1 MKIVVVYQY
10 FGSKKSG
17 WSTRFYDFA
26 IEWQQQGCEVE
37 IITSPYYKSDI
48 QSIDGFINKIE
59 VDGIKVTVVNTPDS
73 NRDSFLRRAVN
84 ALLFSLTSSWL
95 VSKRRAD
102 VFIFS
107 SGPITVGI
115 PMLFKRLF
123 KRNGIIFEHRDIWP
137 DGAIE
142 MGLLSGWK
150 ANFAKR
156 FGNYLNRK
164 ANAVIVCSDGMRDVL
179 RRREVAN
186 VISIPHGCDLTL
198 LDKIG
203 NYELPEWTKNA
214 RILIYAGSL
223 GFMDAVDEAI
233 RGFINAEIPENTH
246 LVILGDGADRQNL
259 EGLVNASDK
268 SERIHF
274 LGLVSKLEMS
284 QWYCVAEASFILF
297 KNFPILSTSSPNK
310 FFDSLTFGV
319 AVIQNTNG
327 WIQEILYSEGI
338 GYNVISGDISSMS
351 KAIENALHNRLITKE
366 MGQRAKI
373 LAIESLD
380 RKKMANKYL
389 EIVKGL

>member
-95 VSKRRAD
+95 VLKRRAD

-123 KRNGIIFEHRDIWP
+123 KHKGIIFEHRDIWP

-327 WIQEILYSEGI
+327 WIQEIVNSEGI
-338 GYNVISGDISSMS
+338 GYNVISGDISTMS

>member
-95 VSKRRAD
+95 VLKRRAD

-123 KRNGIIFEHRDIWP
+123 KHKGIIFEHRDIWP

-179 RRREVAN
+179 RRRGVAN

>member
-156 FGNYLNRK
+156 FGDYLNRK

-223 GFMDAVDEAI
+223 GFMDSVDEAI

-259 EGLVNASDK
+259 EGLVNTSNK

-274 LGLVSKLEMS
+274 LGMDSKLEMS
-284 QWYCVAEASFILF
+284 QWYCVAEASFI
-297 KNFPILSTSSPNK
+297 
-310 FFDSLTFGV
+310 
-319 AVIQNTNG
+319 
-327 WIQEILYSEGI
+327 
-338 GYNVISGDISSMS
+338 
-351 KAIENALHNRLITKE
+351 
-366 MGQRAKI
+366 
-373 LAIESLD
+373 
-380 RKKMANKYL
+380 
-389 EIVKGL
+389 

>member
-1 MKIVVVYQY
+1 
-10 FGSKKSG
+10 
-17 WSTRFYDFA
+17 
-26 IEWQQQGCEVE
+26 
-37 IITSPYYKSDI
+37 
-48 QSIDGFINKIE
+48 
-59 VDGIKVTVVNTPDS
+59 
-73 NRDSFLRRAVN
+73 
-84 ALLFSLTSSWL
+84 
-95 VSKRRAD
+95 
-102 VFIFS
+102 
-107 SGPITVGI
+107 
-115 PMLFKRLF
+115 
-123 KRNGIIFEHRDIWP
+123 
-137 DGAIE
+137 

>member
-95 VSKRRAD
+95 VLKRRAD

-115 PMLFKRLF
+115 PMLLKRLF
-123 KRNGIIFEHRDIWP
+123 KHNGIIFEHRDIWP

-179 RRREVAN
+179 LRREVAN

-203 NYELPEWTKNA
+203 NYELPEWTMNA

-223 GFMDAVDEAI
+223 GFMDSVDEAI

-259 EGLVNASDK
+259 ESIVNASIK

-284 QWYCVAEASFILF
+284 QWYCIAEASFILF

-327 WIQEILYSEGI
+327 WIQEIVNSEGI

>member
-95 VSKRRAD
+95 VLKRRAD

-115 PMLFKRLF
+115 PMLLKRLF
-123 KRNGIIFEHRDIWP
+123 KHNGIIFEHRDIWP

-179 RRREVAN
+179 LRREVAN

-214 RILIYAGSL
+214 RIFIYAGSL
-223 GFMDAVDEAI
+223 GFMDSVDEAI

-259 EGLVNASDK
+259 ESIVNASIK

-284 QWYCVAEASFILF
+284 QWYCIAEASFILF

-327 WIQEILYSEGI
+327 WIQEIVYSEGI